1 MLRTT
6 IPRALSTFLSVKIL
20 TSYQAESGALPF
32 TKVKLNIH
40 FGLDQCSRKL
50 ARRRK
55 SRLDQICMLC
65 LHPRLTPWA

>member
-6 IPRALSTFLSVKIL
+6 IHRALFIFLSVKIL
-20 TSYQAESGALPF
+20 TSYQAESGALLF
-32 TKVKLNIH
+32 TKVKLNIR

-50 ARRRK
+50 ARGRK

-65 LHPRLTPWA
+65 LHPRLTAWA